1 MPAPPRPATIVSWAE
16 RRSVKKSLP
25 SAKVRRNTDDF
36 RRTKTIPAFAGRVR
50 VSVISDPE
58 SPIAA
63 ESARP
68 VPAIQAGPLRG
79 VMFAPPRVARAV
91 VYELLRELLSRPF
104 LSEREQI
111 ALLASQSTQIKLK
124 HISPEL
130 YSRPLLATGRPSL
143 LRANIARLSVS
154 NINLGRLWLQ

>member
-1 MPAPPRPATIVSWAE
+1 MSI
-16 RRSVKKSLP
+16 
-25 SAKVRRNTDDF
+25 
-36 RRTKTIPAFAGRVR
+36 
-50 VSVISDPE
+50 ISDPE
-58 SPIAA
+58 SPFAA
-63 ESARP
+63 ESTRP

-79 VMFAPPRVARAV
+79 VMFAQPRVARAV

-104 LSEREQI
+104 LSERDQI